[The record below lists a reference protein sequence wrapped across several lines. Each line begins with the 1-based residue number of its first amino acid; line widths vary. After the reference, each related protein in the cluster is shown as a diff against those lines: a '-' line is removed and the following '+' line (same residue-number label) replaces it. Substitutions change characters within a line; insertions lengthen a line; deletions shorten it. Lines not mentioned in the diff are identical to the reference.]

1 MEKKKRRRLKPEVKG
16 ILIFLIVIILLSVSY
31 AIYAHVTEFDY
42 TKYLNK
48 IVVTINETQIN
59 LKEMSYYI
67 IKVEETGDEYARQY
81 NPESPTQYWGIYMNE
96 VTDSGYVSDLAR
108 DSAMS
113 YCIRDNIYAMEAIQ
127 AGVEL
132 TNDELSDVKAD
143 AASTYAN
150 MTSRQ
155 REVTLLELVD
165 LELIM
170 TKEALAHKY
179 MLFLANQESTSA
191 LEAVTLLYDVGGDYY
206 ETLKSK
212 YSIEINERVWKK
224 IRPGFITIN

>member
-1 MEKKKRRRLKPEVKG
+1 
-16 ILIFLIVIILLSVSY
+16 
-31 AIYAHVTEFDY
+31 
-42 TKYLNK
+42 
-48 IVVTINETQIN
+48 
-59 LKEMSYYI
+59 
-67 IKVEETGDEYARQY
+67 
-81 NPESPTQYWGIYMNE
+81 
-96 VTDSGYVSDLAR
+96 
-108 DSAMS
+108 
-113 YCIRDNIYAMEAIQ
+113 
-127 AGVEL
+127 
-132 TNDELSDVKAD
+132 
-143 AASTYAN
+143 